1 MLFSMDIGNTCSNIG
16 IFKGDNL
23 VAFARMSTDHHRTED
38 QYAIEI
44 LSIMKLHNI
53 NRADIH
59 GAIFSS
65 VVPNLSYTIKMAI
78 KKALNVD
85 AISVGPGVKTG
96 LNIKIDNPSQ
106 LGADLVCAAVAAIA
120 HYPLP
125 CIVLDLGTATTIS
138 YINEKG
144 EFLGGSIA
152 PGIGTSLE
160 ALVSKTSMLQ
170 MVDLENPDNIVGT
183 NTISSIKSGIIFGNA
198 AMMDGMVDRIEE
210 EYGKVASIIATG
222 GRAPSIIKHC
232 KKDIISDQNLLM
244 EGLRLIY
251 NKNVK

>member
-16 IFKGDNL
+16 VFEGDNL

-44 LSIMKLHNI
+44 LSILKLHNI
-53 NRADIH
+53 SPENIN

-65 VVPNLSYTIKMAI
+65 VVPDLSHIIKTAI
-78 KKALNVD
+78 KKAIDVD
-85 AISVGPGVKTG
+85 ALSVGPGVKTG

-106 LGADLVCAAVAAIA
+106 LGADLVCAAVAAVE

-125 CIVLDLGTATTIS
+125 CIVFDLGTATTMS

-144 EFLGGSIA
+144 EFLGGTIA

-170 MVDLENPDNIVGT
+170 MVDLENPDKIVGT

-210 EYGKVASIIATG
+210 QYGKVASIVATG

-244 EGLRLIY
+244 EGLRIIY
-251 NKNVK
+251 NRNIK